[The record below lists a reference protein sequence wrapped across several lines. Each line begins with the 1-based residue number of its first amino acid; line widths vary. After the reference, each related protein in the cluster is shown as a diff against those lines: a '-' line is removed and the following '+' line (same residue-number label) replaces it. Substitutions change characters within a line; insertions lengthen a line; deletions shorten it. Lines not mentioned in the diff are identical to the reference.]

1 MKDRTGNQMQSSQCF
16 PLCSIR
22 PLPDRGSPPL
32 PHSHG
37 HTQRNSW
44 KQSRAASIPQIGW
57 QISQEL
63 HLGLEE
69 TKDGEC
75 LKKENPQRD
84 I

>member
-22 PLPDRGSPPL
+22 PLPDWGSPPL

-44 KQSRAASIPQIGW
+44 EAEQG
-57 QISQEL
+57 
-63 HLGLEE
+63 
-69 TKDGEC
+69 C
-75 LKKENPQRD
+75 QRPTNRMAD
-84 I
+84 FPRIALRVRRNQGRRMP

>member
-1 MKDRTGNQMQSSQCF
+1 MQSLF
-16 PLCSIR
+16 HIAILGNYLTR
-22 PLPDRGSPPL
+22 DPLPFSTHMDAHKGTV
-32 PHSHG
+32 G
-37 HTQRNSW
+37 N
-44 KQSRAASIPQIGW
+44 SRAASVPQIGW

-63 HLGLEE
+63 HVELEE